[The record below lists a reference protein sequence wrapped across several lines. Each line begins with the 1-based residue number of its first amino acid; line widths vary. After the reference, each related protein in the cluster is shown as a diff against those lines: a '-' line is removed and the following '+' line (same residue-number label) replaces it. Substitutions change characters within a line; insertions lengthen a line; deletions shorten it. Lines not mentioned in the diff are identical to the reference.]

1 MAINSEK
8 ELLSKFVQLY
18 QAYQQGEFP
27 KEGLAERMEVLRK
40 CLYSRREDQDT
51 STSQNVAGRK
61 FGGVRDYGQWPPRVS
76 NCYRSNIIRKC
87 PV

>member
-27 KEGLAERMEVLRK
+27 KEGLAERMEVLLNAYTPEEK
-40 CLYSRREDQDT
+40 TKTPPQVKTLQAE
-51 STSQNVAGRK
+51 V
-61 FGGVRDYGQWPPRVS
+61 GGVRDYGQWPPRVS